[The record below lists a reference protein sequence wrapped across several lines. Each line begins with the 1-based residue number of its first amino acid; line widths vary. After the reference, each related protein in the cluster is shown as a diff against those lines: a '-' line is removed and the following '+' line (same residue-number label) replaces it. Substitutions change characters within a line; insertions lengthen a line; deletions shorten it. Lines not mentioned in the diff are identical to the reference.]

1 MCHLVQGIWINF
13 IPPGNQ
19 KFFIKTDSQFKK
31 PENLPEVR
39 LLIEHA
45 CLSLTERNTSRVL
58 PGKRLFQEHSAL
70 HVTSKN
76 IGVST
81 AVSQNFWYFNN
92 LLILCGIK
100 RF

>member
-1 MCHLVQGIWINF
+1 
-13 IPPGNQ
+13 
-19 KFFIKTDSQFKK
+19 
-31 PENLPEVR
+31 
-39 LLIEHA
+39 
-45 CLSLTERNTSRVL
+45 
-58 PGKRLFQEHSAL
+58 L